1 MMEATAAE
9 VVRVGEGILRNH
21 AEGVDQV
28 VDVEEEAEEAAV
40 MLGGGK
46 EEEEQ

>member
-28 VDVEEEAEEAAV
+28 VDVEEEAEEAV

-46 EEEEQ
+46 EEEQ